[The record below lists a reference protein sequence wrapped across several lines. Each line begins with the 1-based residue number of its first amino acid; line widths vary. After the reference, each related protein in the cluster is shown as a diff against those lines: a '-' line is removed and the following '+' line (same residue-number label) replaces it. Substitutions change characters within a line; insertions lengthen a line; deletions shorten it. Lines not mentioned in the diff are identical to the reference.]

1 MPRSTL
7 EIDLGGG
14 ESESESEESNLYDNY
29 DRSVFGASMRKS
41 LQSIKDK
48 SFTSR
53 RTEVDKPESP

>member
-1 MPRSTL
+1 M

-14 ESESESEESNLYDNY
+14 ESESESEASNLYDNH
-29 DRSVFGASMRKS
+29 DRSLLGASMRKS